1 VIDPAT
7 STIYLVVRTLE
18 NGSAVQ
24 RLQALDI
31 ATGAEKL
38 GGPVVIA
45 ASVSGTGT
53 GTTHGKIIFDPHH
66 DMQRAALL
74 LLNGVVYIGWAG
86 VQHGWVMAYNA
97 RTLAQVA
104 AFCTTP
110 NGGLGGVWQADNGL
124 AADSLGNIYFAT
136 GDGTFDANTGGTDY
150 GDTVLKMDADLNVLD
165 YFTPMDQACRLIPN
179 DLDLGSG
186 GPLVLPTQAGT
197 MRMRSFNREKV
208 DTPAICLAAR
218 MPFPFIC

>member
-1 VIDPAT
+1 
-7 STIYLVVRTLE
+7 
-18 NGSAVQ
+18 VQ

-74 LLNGVVYIGWAG
+74 LLNGVVYIAG
-86 VQHGWVMAYNA
+86 GRAARLGDGYNA

-110 NGGLGGVWQADNGL
+110 NGAGGVWQADN
-124 AADSLGNIYFAT
+124 DWRRIRGNIYFAT
-136 GDGTFDANTGGTDY
+136 GTEPSMQTREA
-150 GDTVLKMDADLNVLD
+150 
-165 YFTPMDQACRLIPN
+165 
-179 DLDLGSG
+179 
-186 GPLVLPTQAGT
+186 PTTAT
-197 MRMRSFNREKV
+197 R
-208 DTPAICLAAR
+208 C
-218 MPFPFIC
+218 